1 MGAFARIPL
10 WVTLPCL
17 AVSLVACGG
26 FAFGVAGVAAART
39 GLLRQLDGALLT
51 CASIVGDGSV
61 ATPGAGP
68 SCGQPASGRYDLEL
82 LTATGQLLFPEAPPA
97 AGSAAGPALP
107 PSSATGP
114 ALPAGA
120 ATGPALPAGAAT
132 GPALPAGSATG
143 PALPASP
150 GWLAA
155 HLGRPVTVPGVGSGG
170 WRVLIETVHYQ
181 AQRILFVY
189 DTQDV
194 RFVIGGRSG
203 PGPGGL
209 LVVASGL
216 AGPGRITARVE
227 AGLAADACAVL
238 VLLAAAALAVARA
251 ILRPIRLA
259 AARLE
264 ALVPAPEDPG
274 VR

>member
-1 MGAFARIPL
+1 MGALARIPL
-10 WVTLPCL
+10 WVMLPCL
-17 AVSLVACGG
+17 AVGLVACGG
-26 FAFGVAGVAAART
+26 FAFGLAGVSAARA
-39 GLLRQLDGALLT
+39 GLLRQLDGALLA
-51 CASIVGDGSV
+51 CASGVDDGAV

-68 SCGQPASGRYDLEL
+68 ACGPPASGRYDVEL

-97 AGSAAGPALP
+97 TS
-107 PSSATGP
+107 
-114 ALPAGA
+114 
-120 ATGPALPAGAAT
+120 
-132 GPALPAGSATG
+132 G

-155 HLGRPVTVPGVGSGG
+155 HLDRPVTVPGTGNGG

-194 RFVIGGRSG
+194 RFVIGGR

-216 AGPGRITARVE
+216 AGLGRVTARVE
-227 AGLAADACAVL
+227 AGLAAQACAVL
-238 VLLAAAALAVARA
+238 VLLAAAGLAVART
-251 ILRPIRLA
+251 ILRPLRLA

-264 ALVPAPEDPG
+264 ADIWAPKGEEPRTVGILDL
-274 VR
+274 

>member
-1 MGAFARIPL
+1 MGALARIPL
-10 WVTLPCL
+10 WVMLPCL
-17 AVSLVACGG
+17 AVGLAACGG
-26 FAFGVAGVAAART
+26 FAFGVAGVAAARA
-39 GLLRQLDGALLT
+39 GLLRQLDGALLA
-51 CASIVGDGSV
+51 CAGSVDGGSV

-68 SCGQPASGRYDLEL
+68 SCGQPASGRYDTEL

-97 AGSAAGPALP
+97 AGS
-107 PSSATGP
+107 
-114 ALPAGA
+114 
-120 ATGPALPAGAAT
+120 
-132 GPALPAGSATG
+132 G

-155 HLGRPVTVPGVGSGG
+155 HLARPVTVPGG